1 MSVAVIVIEAAYSA
15 LDLQAEV
22 LASRLVHPPGRQG
35 DRSCNWGGGKRVS
48 LVGKAVG
55 GTVTLNNAA
64 NQPEIGLPG
73 REEREAGGW
82 RMERR
87 LHPTP
92 ARPASPWPQLQPGP
106 GPMRLFWPWGSGR
119 PAASC
124 PCPRGVGGWGAG
136 NSWLKQTDVEPSA
149 EIYFYESLNFTT
161 HH

>member
-1 MSVAVIVIEAAYSA
+1 MSVAVTVLEAAYSA

-73 REEREAGGW
+73 GEEREAGG
-82 RMERR
+82 RR
-87 LHPTP
+87 GGCTP
-92 ARPASPWPQLQPGP
+92 LLLGQRAPGLDSDQAQGQCASSGLGGATGLQPVALAP
-106 GPMRLFWPWGSGR
+106 GVWG
-119 PAASC
+119 
-124 PCPRGVGGWGAG
+124 GAG